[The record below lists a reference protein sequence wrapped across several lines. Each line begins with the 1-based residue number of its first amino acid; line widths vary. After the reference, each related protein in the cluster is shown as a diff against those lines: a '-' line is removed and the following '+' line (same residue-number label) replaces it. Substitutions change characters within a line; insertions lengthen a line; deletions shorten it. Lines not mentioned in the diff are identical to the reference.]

1 MLSVRGVVFL
11 LVLAV
16 VIYFGGLILMPPA
29 ILVLPF
35 SLALYRKMNDQSI
48 ALFFRLVPVR
58 LFLYCHDQ
66 VSYVS
71 LILSFFSCGLQTYIF
86 SKLKHM
92 ARHC

>member
-66 VSYVS
+66 VSYVHYYS
-71 LILSFFSCGLQTYIF
+71 AFFYVVVKYIF
-86 SKLKHM
+86 SLKHM